1 MVGLIFGWGYTWRGL
16 FSEFYGITS
25 FSKGANFKHAH
36 PIFSGIFQAFL
47 SGWVY
52 MCVCVEEL
60 GERRR
65 ARGINKRLRVVWKQ
79 GKLACAVCLK
89 SRASKRLQFKPALR
103 FLGLFAVD
111 FLIRKHP

>member
-1 MVGLIFGWGYTWRGL
+1 
-16 FSEFYGITS
+16 
-25 FSKGANFKHAH
+25 
-36 PIFSGIFQAFL
+36 
-47 SGWVY
+47 

-89 SRASKRLQFKPALR
+89 PRASKLSINKQLY
-103 FLGLFAVD
+103 LSV
-111 FLIRKHP
+111 